1 MDQLRRQI
9 ARAKQRSAK
18 ARDSVAHQR
27 ALILDLEKDKRD
39 TSVAEDVLRTLIE
52 TQHLCEDAERRLIHE
67 LRSVAPEEW
76 RSKYAEEL
84 KAPPANIGNKLLNS
98 LPFTD
103 LALLQPFLERI
114 GLSFRSR
121 LQMANRTMKTI
132 YFPESGM
139 ISVVAVSGGGRHQ
152 TQIGLIGREGMTGVS
167 LGFGSKRSPFDMEV
181 EVEGQGQC
189 IATEKLIDLMGR
201 SPSIRTALVDYLQ
214 TLWLQLACKDV
225 SLMPVI
231 AHALKFVHWLA
242 ARFKKQKDVSLMP
255 VIAHALKFVH
265 WLAARFKKHTPRARL
280 YVKARH
286 PSSRSQP
293 CRHSSRRPSGRPFS
307 TISSKHSTSSLC
319 QRPNRQRSKPLSA
332 AHGLISLSK
341 EV

>member
-242 ARFKKQKDVSLMP
+242 ARFKK
-255 VIAHALKFVH
+255 
-265 WLAARFKKHTPRARL
+265 HTPRARL

>member
-103 LALLQPFLERI
+103 LALIQPFLERI

-189 IATEKLIDLMGR
+189 IATEKLIDLMGQ
-201 SPSIRTALVDYLQ
+201 SLSIRTALVDYLQ
-214 TLWLQLACKDV
+214 TLWLQF
-225 SLMPVI
+225 
-231 AHALKFVHWLA
+231 AHTAVANANGTIEQRL
-242 ARFKKQKDVSLMP
+242 
-255 VIAHALKFVH
+255 
-265 WLAARFKKHTPRARL
+265 ARL
-280 YVKARH
+280 LLLVEERLESEEIRLTHEQLATMLAV
-286 PSSRSQP
+286 
-293 CRHSSRRPSGRPFS
+293 RRAGVTVALQQLETDGLINRERGII
-307 TISSKHSTSSLC
+307 TISDRAGL
-319 QRPNRQRSKPLSA
+319 QLMARPLN
-332 AHGLISLSK
+332 
-341 EV
+341 

>member
-103 LALLQPFLERI
+103 LALIQPFLERI

-121 LQMANRTMKTI
+121 LQMGNRTMKTI

-214 TLWLQLACKDV
+214 TLWLQF
-225 SLMPVI
+225 
-231 AHALKFVHWLA
+231 AHTAVANANGTIEQRL
-242 ARFKKQKDVSLMP
+242 
-255 VIAHALKFVH
+255 
-265 WLAARFKKHTPRARL
+265 ARL
-280 YVKARH
+280 LLLVEERLESEEIRLTHEQLATMLAV
-286 PSSRSQP
+286 
-293 CRHSSRRPSGRPFS
+293 RRAGVTVALQQLETDGLINRERGII
-307 TISSKHSTSSLC
+307 TISDRAGL
-319 QRPNRQRSKPLSA
+319 QLMARALS
-332 AHGLISLSK
+332 
-341 EV
+341 

>member
-27 ALILDLEKDKRD
+27 ALILDLEKDKHD
-39 TSVAEDVLRTLIE
+39 TSVAEDVLNTLIE

-103 LALLQPFLERI
+103 LALIQPFLERI
-114 GLSFRSR
+114 GLGFRSR

-132 YFPESGM
+132 HFPESGM

-181 EVEGQGQC
+181 EVEGHC
-189 IATEKLIDLMGR
+189 NRE
-201 SPSIRTALVDYLQ
+201 
-214 TLWLQLACKDV
+214 
-225 SLMPVI
+225 
-231 AHALKFVHWLA
+231 AH
-242 ARFKKQKDVSLMP
+242 
-255 VIAHALKFVH
+255 
-265 WLAARFKKHTPRARL
+265 
-280 YVKARH
+280 
-286 PSSRSQP
+286 
-293 CRHSSRRPSGRPFS
+293 
-307 TISSKHSTSSLC
+307 
-319 QRPNRQRSKPLSA
+319 
-332 AHGLISLSK
+332 
-341 EV
+341 

>member
-132 YFPESGM
+132 HFPESGM

-189 IATEKLIDLMGR
+189 IATEKLIDLMGQ
-201 SPSIRTALVDYLQ
+201 SLSIRTALVDYLQ
-214 TLWLQLACKDV
+214 TLWLQF
-225 SLMPVI
+225 
-231 AHALKFVHWLA
+231 AHTA
-242 ARFKKQKDVSLMP
+242 AANANGTIEQRL
-255 VIAHALKFVH
+255 
-265 WLAARFKKHTPRARL
+265 ARL
-280 YVKARH
+280 LLLVEERLESEEIRLTHEQLATMLAV
-286 PSSRSQP
+286 
-293 CRHSSRRPSGRPFS
+293 RRAGVTVALQQLETDGLINRERGII
-307 TISSKHSTSSLC
+307 TISDRAGL
-319 QRPNRQRSKPLSA
+319 QLMARPLN
-332 AHGLISLSK
+332 
-341 EV
+341 